1 MNGLVDYLNEHTPL
15 APSLARLVLVGCLLA
30 LAFLVVR
37 LAARFTGWLVDRSER
52 RWQAAE
58 GSLRQA
64 KERETAISLAQT
76 SIRYAVWALATLL
89 SLSVLLGARGLET
102 IVGASFLAIIV
113 GFAAQRF
120 LMDMIAGGVMFF
132 EGWFRVGD
140 TVRVEPWGL
149 EGVVEEMSLRATV
162 VRGAGGELHRVH
174 NSQVLAVT
182 HYPRGYREAE
192 LELLVRDGERGRAVL
207 DTVSAILPVEP
218 TRFVHAPVLAGSNEL
233 AGGLV
238 SLRVRTAV
246 APGREWLA
254 QELLPALLR
263 EQAGEE
269 LLAHGPV
276 VTFVDEQASRRFGR
290 LARLRAETTAR

>member
-1 MNGLVDYLNEHTPL
+1 MNQLVEYLNEHTPL
-15 APSLARLVLVGCLLA
+15 ATPLARLVVVVGLLA
-30 LAFLVVR
+30 LAALLVR
-37 LAARFTGWLVDRSER
+37 LAARLARWLVDHSER
-52 RWQAAE
+52 RWHTAGGA
-58 GSLRQA
+58 A

-76 SIRYAVWALATLL
+76 SIRYGIWALAVLL
-89 SLSVLLGARGLET
+89 GLSVAVGARGLGPV
-102 IVGASFLAIIV
+102 VGASFLAIVV

-120 LMDMIAGGVMFF
+120 LMDLIAGGVMFF

-140 TVRVEPWGL
+140 TVRVAPWGI

-182 HYPRGYREAE
+182 LYPRGYREAE
-192 LELLVRDGERGRAVL
+192 LELVVRDGERGRALVESVGAL
-207 DTVSAILPVEP
+207 VPVEP
-218 TRFVHAPVLAGSNEL
+218 TRFVRAPTLAGSDEL
-233 AGGLV
+233 PGGLV
-238 SLRVRTAV
+238 SLRLRTAV

-269 LLAHGPV
+269 LVAHGPV
-276 VTFVDEQASRRFGR
+276 VTFVDELASRRF
-290 LARLRAETTAR
+290 ARLGAAAGTR